1 MILPMAFLGL
11 DPLVVVVTWYR
22 LFWGSFLY
30 RLFGD
35 PFSYR
40 ISCGSFSTN
49 GVFGGGFLMT

>member
-1 MILPMAFLGL
+1 MPLVSIVTIGVLGL

-40 ISCGSFSTN
+40 ISCGSFSTH
-49 GVFGGGFLMT
+49 